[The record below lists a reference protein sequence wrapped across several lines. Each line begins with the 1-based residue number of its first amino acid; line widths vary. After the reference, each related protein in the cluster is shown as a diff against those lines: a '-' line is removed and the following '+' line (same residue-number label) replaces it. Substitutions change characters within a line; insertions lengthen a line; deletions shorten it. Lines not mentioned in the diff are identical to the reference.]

1 MGVLVF
7 VSALTTLIWTK
18 DGRQGGGIG
27 ERWGRP
33 DKNNDGRE
41 IERMGER
48 DLLITSASVFRRA
61 ASQRLYRLI
70 SSPPFSQS
78 HFQKR
83 TSYIIKHSTWYFEEN
98 FLRHVSS
105 KFCCKSSARQTPRMK
120 SCHLTLPAGLTST
133 VNKKLTSTVNTE
145 NNGKIWCEI
154 SGLVWSRARYG
165 QVLLKTDLV
174 WQETDRGEA
183 DMSVLWNHPDS
194 IQTTLHRIRL
204 YIV

>member
-1 MGVLVF
+1 MEVLVF

-48 DLLITSASVFRRA
+48 DLLIASASVFQRA
-61 ASQRLYRLI
+61 APQRLYRLI

-105 KFCCKSSARQTPRMK
+105 KFCCKSSALSK
-120 SCHLTLPAGLTST
+120 SPD
-133 VNKKLTSTVNTE
+133 VKLSPQVSSRADLNSQQE
-145 NNGKIWCEI
+145 VDLNSQHRKQRKDLERDIRFSMISCEI
-154 SGLVWSRARYG
+154 WSSAVKNWPCMTGNRQRRGRYVG
-165 QVLLKTDLV
+165 FMQSSWLY
-174 WQETDRGEA
+174 
-183 DMSVLWNHPDS
+183 PDFTS
-194 IQTTLHRIRL
+194 
-204 YIV
+204 